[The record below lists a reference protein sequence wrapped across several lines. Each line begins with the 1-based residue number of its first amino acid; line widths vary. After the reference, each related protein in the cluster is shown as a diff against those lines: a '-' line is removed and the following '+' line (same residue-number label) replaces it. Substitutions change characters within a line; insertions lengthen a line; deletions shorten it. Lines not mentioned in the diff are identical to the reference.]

1 MEIKIGTNAEL
12 IKASD
17 VLRKVV
23 FIDEQGVPE
32 EEIFDGLNLNAVH
45 IVAFDG
51 DTPVATARAL
61 NNGNGWRIGLVAV
74 DRLRRGEN
82 LGAKVMRASI
92 EHIISCGGKEIM
104 LTAQQEVCGFYEK
117 LGFVQ
122 NGEAEVFESGFILVP
137 MKLSLQSD
145 AC

>member
-1 MEIKIGTNAEL
+1 MEIKIGNNAEL

-17 VLRKVV
+17 ELRKNV

-32 EEIFDGLNLNAVH
+32 EEIFDGLNLQAVH

-61 NNGNGWRIGLVAV
+61 NEGKSWRIGLVAV
-74 DRLRRGEN
+74 DRSRHGEN
-82 LGAKVMRASI
+82 LGVKVMRAAI
-92 EHIISCGGKEIM
+92 EHIISCGGKEIV

-122 NGEAEVFESGFILVP
+122 NAEVEVFESGFVLVP
-137 MKLSLQSD
+137 MKLCL
-145 AC
+145 